1 MWFLQLAV
9 AEQHKHCALCST
21 RLCCIA
27 TTCQHT
33 TTRLASQHPPVVD
46 TAGVGPA
53 NDHSMVLTGVRVTM
67 GGPALAVIVAA
78 SAAPVAAAFIVTI
91 MLPVSKSASVA
102 VCVRV
107 QVVLLLLPLPA
118 GRVVEPQELTVPELP
133 LKLKLDSVTLPVL
146 VTVTDAEHVKLP
158 PAVCSTSTL
167 IVYGPGRRGE
177 SGGLDLGPGFEP
189 RSAV

>member
-1 MWFLQLAV
+1 
-9 AEQHKHCALCST
+9 
-21 RLCCIA
+21 
-27 TTCQHT
+27 
-33 TTRLASQHPPVVD
+33 
-46 TAGVGPA
+46 
-53 NDHSMVLTGVRVTM
+53 M

-78 SAAPVAAAFIVTI
+78 SAAPVAAAFIVTV

-107 QVVLLLLPLPA
+107 QVVVLLLPLPA

-133 LKLKLDSVTLPVL
+133 LKLDSVTLPVL